1 MPESKVVLSQR
12 GDGLGERLNSL
23 LNAMRLA
30 EILDVDFRFTWPIG
44 VVGKEPHHA
53 IVGPREFFS
62 ADFVAAHLMS
72 TAEARGGFVVPA
84 GPADDLDSLQ
94 RQLAAAERGLKAPG
108 RPLSTRIDP
117 EAVPAASRGFSAE
130 FDAVGFHP
138 SIEAAIAAAR
148 AVPLGARTAGI
159 HLRAGDNLFGHY
171 RAWTAYWYKV
181 VPIPVARAL
190 IAQFQAEGREVLVF
204 GEDTRA
210 IADLC
215 ETTGAT
221 DASTK
226 RPTPGMPPAEAAMF
240 DLVLLSRCDRI
251 ISGWSG
257 FAIQAASISDKHVE
271 RHLDLVEPLEIV
283 ELTRADIALHG
294 DRYDPTHR
302 SFAWWAAYYAARHE
316 LPYEE
321 AVDLLTSTIEADP
334 TNPRAR
340 LRLAALHYREGHVGR
355 GDDVLVGA
363 LAADVAA
370 GGPVLE
376 SVMLLSLRI
385 ASGYDSAEIL
395 DDIERGA
402 ERGSGPALIYRGGLR
417 AERGDAAG
425 AQEDAATFRQ
435 RVQDDERLRSLPG
448 LDDMVSATIDERI
461 RRAGQT
467 GMARSA

>member
-1 MPESKVVLSQR
+1 VPESKVVLSQR
-12 GDGLGERLNSL
+12 ADGLGERLNSL

-44 VVGKEPHHA
+44 AVGNDPHHA
-53 IVGPREFFS
+53 IVRPGEFFS
-62 ADFVAAHLMS
+62 SDFVAAHLMS

-84 GPADDLDSLQ
+84 GPADDLDSLR

-117 EAVPAASRGFSAE
+117 EAVPAVNRGFSAE
-130 FDAVGFHP
+130 FDTIGFHP

-190 IAQFQAEGREVLVF
+190 IARFQAEGREVHVF
-204 GEDTRA
+204 GEDARA

-215 ETTGAT
+215 ETTGAI
-221 DASTK
+221 DASTQ
-226 RPTPGMPPAEAAMF
+226 RPTHGMSPAEAAMF

-257 FAIQAASISDKHVE
+257 FAIQAASISDKQVE
-271 RHLDLVEPLEIV
+271 RHLDLVKPLEIV

-302 SFAWWAAYYAARHE
+302 SFAWWAAFYAARHE
-316 LPYEE
+316 LPYGE
-321 AVDLLTSTIEADP
+321 AVDLLTSAIEADP

-340 LRLAALHYREGHVGR
+340 LRLAAVHYREGHLDR
-355 GDDVLVGA
+355 GDDVLVEA
-363 LAADVAA
+363 LTADVAA
-370 GGPVLE
+370 GGPELE
-376 SVMLLSLRI
+376 SVILLSLRI
-385 ASGYDSAEIL
+385 ASGHDSAEIL

-402 ERGSGPALIYRGGLR
+402 EHGSGPALVYRGGLR

-425 AQEDAATFRQ
+425 AQQDAGTFRQ
-435 RVQDDERLRSLPG
+435 RVQDDERLRGLPG
-448 LDDMVSATIDERI
+448 LADMVSATIDERI

-467 GMARSA
+467 GMARPS